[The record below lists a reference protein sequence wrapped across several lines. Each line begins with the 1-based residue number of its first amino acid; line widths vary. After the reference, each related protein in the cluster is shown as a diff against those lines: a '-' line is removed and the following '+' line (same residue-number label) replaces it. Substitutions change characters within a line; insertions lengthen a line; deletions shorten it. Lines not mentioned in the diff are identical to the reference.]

1 MIFPD
6 WQSTVLMFLNA
17 HLSPRKQKK
26 TFISNC
32 YASSSISESDVTF
45 LSDQIQ
51 YDSDVRRWCFRSFNI
66 RGPIYLLNIQLTAF
80 QPSIFGQFILKLTA
94 PRMSIQNKE
103 MHIGVVAFFVNSS
116 WFPFIF
122 PNLIKH
128 HMVHLHRIT
137 NI

>member
-1 MIFPD
+1 MP
-6 WQSTVLMFLNA
+6 TLALEN
-17 HLSPRKQKK
+17 RK

-45 LSDQIQ
+45 LIDQIK
-51 YDSDVRRWCFRSFNI
+51 YDSDVHRRCFRSFNI

-80 QPSIFGQFILKLTA
+80 LTSIFGKFILKLTA
-94 PRMSIQNKE
+94 PRMSIHNKE
-103 MHIGVVAFFVNSS
+103 MHIGGVTFFVNPS

-122 PNLIKH
+122 PNLLKH